1 MFGARAPV
9 RETEKINLILFL
21 RSTSLC
27 FLFIR
32 LFSKFDRWFDFDWL
46 FGFPFRLDWMIME
59 NSVKFLVLISSILV
73 RDGCY
78 ARRLID
84 LGGMIH
90 WFRFCVLNELQ
101 KPRVS
106 GARRFMTDCCLKA
119 NKWAVF
125 IDDAI
130 IFNSLRTAREIYIK
144 LRRSYFVNER
154 LISRL
159 HENERTTQKL
169 LQLIMCL
176 GAK

>member
-32 LFSKFDRWFDFDWL
+32 LFLTRSLTDDLTLTAF

-59 NSVKFLVLISSILV
+59 NSVKFLVLISSILG

-101 KPRVS
+101 KPRVA

-130 IFNSLRTAREIYIK
+130 IFNSLRTAREISTK
-144 LRRSYFVNER
+144 LRVGH
-154 LISRL
+154 ISL
-159 HENERTTQKL
+159 TN
-169 LQLIMCL
+169 
-176 GAK
+176 A